1 MCTSIFCE
9 CCKQNIKKNESAA
22 FTMVGAM
29 MVLPDAIFCYK
40 YMAILGKEKIRQYLF
55 NNDSEVTGIIM
66 TDFHPVWC
74 TSVLDCPKTN
84 IFSVVPYS
92 MLQLVCNSSKKK
104 LILQTLESKKCLF
117 SPLEMM
123 AFRYLPPPVEPW

>member
-1 MCTSIFCE
+1 
-9 CCKQNIKKNESAA
+9 
-22 FTMVGAM
+22 

-40 YMAILGKEKIRQYLF
+40 YMAILGKEKIGQYLF

-66 TDFHPVWC
+66 TDFHPVWY

-92 MLQLVCNSSKKK
+92 TLQLVCNSSKK
-104 LILQTLESKKCLF
+104 TYSTDTRVHKCLF
-117 SPLEMM
+117 FPLKMM
-123 AFRYLPPPVEPW
+123 AFYYLPPPVEPW